1 MATNTIPSPPIGLKW
16 RSSTPYILFT
26 ISMAMF
32 TDLFL
37 YGIIVPTIPFI
48 LRDRLG
54 IPHQQI
60 QSLTSSLLS
69 SYALASVLSSLPAG
83 IIADKVAARQIPFL
97 GGLLSLLSATA
108 LLFLGQSVPILLL
121 ARILQGISGAVVWT
135 VGLAL
140 IRDTVGSANL
150 GVTIGNIF
158 AFISVGELIS
168 PVIGGVLYDKAGNAA
183 VFGLCFALLG
193 VDFIMRLVMI
203 EKKTALK
210 YELDSR
216 ISSETNSVIDDEE
229 SAAGETSPLLQT
241 VKSREEEEEEATWIV
256 PKDQPTLI
264 QKFPIIYTLRNSRLL
279 VAEFVA
285 LMQALVIGVFDS
297 TIPTETEGLFGF
309 SSLKSGLMFI
319 PLVLPYLVFGAIA
332 GKGVD
337 KYGAR
342 IVATVGFGWMVLP
355 LVLLRI
361 PQPGGTAE
369 IVKFCVLLAFS
380 GLGFALISAP
390 SLVEASYVLER
401 YHHANKEL
409 FGEDGPY
416 AQLYAINSM
425 VFSAGL
431 TLGPLIAG
439 FLREK
444 IGYGNM
450 NAVVAGLCAV
460 VSVLSWVFLGKIVKK

>member
-1 MATNTIPSPPIGLKW
+1 MATNTLSSPPIGLKW
-16 RSSTPYILFT
+16 RSSTTYILFT
-26 ISMAMF
+26 ISIAMF

-48 LRDRLG
+48 LRDRLD

-69 SYALASVLSSLPAG
+69 SYALASVLFSLPAG
-83 IIADKVAARQIPFL
+83 IIADKVAARQVPFL
-97 GGLLSLLSATA
+97 GGLLSLLSSTI
-108 LLFLGQSVPILLL
+108 LLFLGKSVPVLFL
-121 ARILQGISGAVVWT
+121 ARILQGFSGAVVWT

-168 PVIGGVLYDKAGNAA
+168 PVVGGILYDKAGNGA
-183 VFGLCFALLG
+183 VFGVCFALLG
-193 VDFIMRLVMI
+193 VDFVMRLVMI
-203 EKKTALK
+203 EKKTARK
-210 YELDSR
+210 YEWDDR
-216 ISSETNSVIDDEE
+216 ASSETNSAIDDAE

-241 VKSREEEEEEATWIV
+241 VKSREEEEATWIV

-285 LMQALVIGVFDS
+285 LMQAFVIGVFDS

-319 PLVLPYLVFGAIA
+319 PLVLPYLLFGAIA

-337 KYGAR
+337 RYGAR
-342 IVATVGFGWMVLP
+342 IVATVGFAWMVLP

-361 PQPGGTAE
+361 PHSGGAPE
-369 IVKFCVLLAFS
+369 IAKFCVFLAFS

-401 YHHANKEL
+401 YHHANMEL
-409 FGEDGPY
+409 FGQDGPY

-431 TLGPLIAG
+431 TLGPLVAG
-439 FLREK
+439 LLREK

-460 VSVLSWVFLGKIVKK
+460 VSVLSWIFLGRIVKK

>member
-1 MATNTIPSPPIGLKW
+1 
-16 RSSTPYILFT
+16 
-26 ISMAMF
+26 
-32 TDLFL
+32 
-37 YGIIVPTIPFI
+37 
-48 LRDRLG
+48 
-54 IPHQQI
+54 
-60 QSLTSSLLS
+60 LLS
-69 SYALASVLSSLPAG
+69 SYALASVLFSLPAG

-97 GGLLSLLSATA
+97 GGLLSLLFST
-108 LLFLGQSVPILLL
+108 ILLSLGKSVSVLFL
-121 ARILQGISGAVVWT
+121 ARILQGFSGAVVWT

-168 PVIGGVLYDKAGNAA
+168 PVVGGILYDKAGNGA
-183 VFGLCFALLG
+183 VFGVCFALLG
-193 VDFIMRLVMI
+193 VDFVMRLVMI
-203 EKKTALK
+203 EKKTARK
-210 YELDSR
+210 YELDDR
-216 ISSETNSVIDDEE
+216 VSSETNSVIDDEE

-241 VKSREEEEEEATWIV
+241 VKSREEEKAAWIV

-279 VAEFVA
+279 VAELVG
-285 LMQALVIGVFDS
+285 LMQAFVIGVFDS

-319 PLVLPYLVFGAIA
+319 PLVLPYLLFGAIA

-337 KYGAR
+337 RYGAR
-342 IVATVGFGWMVLP
+342 IVATVGFAWMVLP

-361 PQPGGTAE
+361 PHSGGAPE
-369 IVKFCVLLAFS
+369 IAKFCVFLALS

-401 YHHANKEL
+401 YHHANMEL

-439 FLREK
+439 LLREK

-460 VSVLSWVFLGKIVKK
+460 VSVLSWIFLGRIVKK